1 MRLLREAGV
10 DGILVGEILMRS
22 SDPSFKDKGA
32 TGDMTWIKICG
43 ITNIEDGLKAASLG
57 ADALGFIFA
66 PSPRRVEPAM
76 VRAIVQ
82 SLSTSVLKV
91 GVFLNHPLPEVQEIA
106 AYCNLNGLQFHGE
119 ESPDYCQKFSQQ
131 VIKTIRIKDLE
142 SLKDMAKYPN
152 VSILLDTCSPTQGG
166 GTGTPFPWEIALK
179 AKEER
184 DFILSGG
191 LSPLNVGEAIKKV
204 RPMGVDVCSGV
215 ETIPGKKDPL
225 KMAEFIKEVRKAD
238 EHTR

>member
-1 MRLLREAGV
+1 
-10 DGILVGEILMRS
+10 
-22 SDPSFKDKGA
+22 
-32 TGDMTWIKICG
+32 MTWIKICG

-57 ADALGFIFA
+57 ADSLGFIFA
-66 PSPRRVEPAM
+66 PSPRRVEPAT

-82 SLSTSVLKV
+82 TLSTSVFKV
-91 GVFLNHPLPEVQEIA
+91 GVFLNHPLSEVKEIA

-152 VSILLDTCSPTQGG
+152 VSILLDTWSSTQGG
-166 GTGTPFPWEIALK
+166 GTGIPFPWEIASK
-179 AKEER
+179 AKGKR

-215 ETIPGKKDPL
+215 EAVPGKKDPL
-225 KMAEFIKEVRKAD
+225 KMAEFIKEVRQAD
-238 EHTR
+238 EDTK

>member
-1 MRLLREAGV
+1 
-10 DGILVGEILMRS
+10 
-22 SDPSFKDKGA
+22 
-32 TGDMTWIKICG
+32 MTWIKICG

-57 ADALGFIFA
+57 ADSLGFVFA
-66 PSPRRVEPAM
+66 PSPRRVEPAT

-82 SLSTSVLKV
+82 NLSTSVFKV
-91 GVFLNHPLPEVQEIA
+91 GVFLNHPLSEVKEIA

-119 ESPDYCQKFSQQ
+119 ESPEYCQKFSQQ

-152 VSILLDTCSPTQGG
+152 VSILLDTWCPTQGG

-179 AKEER
+179 AKGER

-215 ETIPGKKDPL
+215 EAVPGKKDPL
-225 KMAEFIKEVRKAD
+225 KMAEFIKEVRQAD
-238 EHTR
+238 EYTK

>member
-1 MRLLREAGV
+1 
-10 DGILVGEILMRS
+10 
-22 SDPSFKDKGA
+22 
-32 TGDMTWIKICG
+32 MTWIKICG

-66 PSPRRVEPAM
+66 PSPRRVEPAI

-82 SLSTSVLKV
+82 NLSTSVLKV
-91 GVFLNHPLPEVQEIA
+91 GVFINHPLSEVKEIA

-119 ESPDYCQKFSQQ
+119 EPPDYCKNFSQQ

-152 VSILLDTCSPTQGG
+152 VSILLDTWSSTQGG
-166 GTGTPFPWEIALK
+166 GTGTIFPWEIALK

-184 DFILSGG
+184 NFILSGG
-191 LSPLNVGEAIKKV
+191 LTPSNVGEAIKKV

-215 ETIPGKKDPL
+215 ETISGKKDPL
-225 KMAEFIKEVRKAD
+225 KMAEFIKEVRQAN
-238 EHTR
+238 EYTR